1 MSEKI
6 LLTLNRFFKKPVHP
20 FNLQNEGVQ
29 SYAMWQ
35 YERGADTIAF
45 FLRRYT
51 AEEMFRDKT
60 VLDIGCGAG
69 GKTMYYA
76 AQGAKQVM
84 GMDVVERYRA
94 EAETL
99 ARELGCGDVFSFLCR
114 DAADTSLP
122 ADSVDTVIMNDAMEH
137 VSRPEAVLAEC
148 ARILKPG
155 GRLYVNF
162 PPYGHPYGA
171 HLSDLISIPWVHVFF
186 RDKTLIAAYKTLSR
200 TVPDGAER
208 VAFRIGKDA
217 AGREIFSYIN
227 KMTLKRFEDIR
238 KKSSAGGILQR
249 RTASPDFEVFC
260 PGAGTAGI
268 FCKNGR
274 VRICE
279 RLKHQNSLRGI
290 E

>member
-1 MSEKI
+1 MSEKT
-6 LLTLNRFFKKPVHP
+6 LLAVNRFFKKPVHP

-45 FLRRYT
+45 FLRNYT
-51 AEEMFRDKT
+51 EEEMFRDKI

-76 AQGAKQVM
+76 SRGAKRVI
-84 GMDVVERYRA
+84 GMDVVERYRE
-94 EAETL
+94 EAESL
-99 ARELGCGDVFSFLCR
+99 ACELGCEDVFSFLCR
-114 DAADTSLP
+114 DAADTELP
-122 ADSVDTVIMNDAMEH
+122 AGSVDTVIMNDAMEH

-186 RDKTLIAAYKTLSR
+186 RDETLIKAYKTLAAS
-200 TVPDGAER
+200 VPDGDER
-208 VAFRIGKDA
+208 VAFRIGKD
-217 AGREIFSYIN
+217 GEGKEVFSYIN
-227 KMTLKRFEDIR
+227 KMTLKRFRTLR
-238 KKSSAGGILQR
+238 KES
-249 RTASPDFEVFC
+249 
-260 PGAGTAGI
+260 
-268 FCKNGR
+268 
-274 VRICE
+274 
-279 RLKHQNSLRGI
+279 SLRVEHYSEVPLRPFLKIPARLPGLR
-290 E
+290 EYFVKMAVCVFVKD